1 MDITHERLQQ
11 AIANSGLSHRDL
23 EDLTG
28 ISRTTIYRYANKQVK
43 KIPLSAVEKIGKATN
58 TDIKWLMGWDDES
71 KKEENDLGAQLITLL
86 GSMSEEEKQKT
97 IEYIKFIQSQ
107 KK

>member
-1 MDITHERLQQ
+1 MDKIQERIQE
-11 AIANSGLSHRDL
+11 AIKKSGLSYRKL
-23 EDLTG
+23 AEKIGSSST
-28 ISRTTIYRYANKQVK
+28 SIYRYVHKDVD
-43 KIPLSAVEKIGKATN
+43 KIPLSAIQKIAEVTETNVE
-58 TDIKWLMGWDDES
+58 WLMGWDDES

-86 GSMSEEEKQKT
+86 ASMSEEEKQKA

>member
-1 MDITHERLQQ
+1 MDITQERLKI
-11 AIANSGLSHRDL
+11 AIENCGLSYR
-23 EDLTG
+23 EIEEKTG
-28 ISRTTIYRYANKQVK
+28 ISHTSIYRYVHKSIN

-58 TDIKWLMGWDDES
+58 TDVKWLMGWDDES
-71 KKEENDLGAQLITLL
+71 KKEENDLGAQLITLFA
-86 GSMSEEEKQKT
+86 SMSEEEKQKT